1 LAMTSNNG
9 VAIFE
14 NFPTNWELTAL
25 GEVCKR
31 GGGFVQTGPFGSQL
45 HASDYVENGVPTVMP
60 VNISENKILIDGIA
74 RISEENAEKL
84 SRHRLAPGDIV
95 FSRRGDVTRRALIR
109 EEQRGWLCGTGCLKI
124 HLGKD
129 IVDPLFASLYFGHPD
144 VKDWIIRH
152 AVGST
157 MPNLNGKIMESI
169 PFLLP
174 PLPEQRAIARILGAL
189 DDRIELNRRMN
200 HTLEEMARALFK
212 SWFVDFDPVTAKAE
226 GRVPF
231 GMNVETASLFSA
243 EFEETSNEDF
253 PEIPKGWNLQN
264 LDDIADY
271 ENGLALQKFPPE
283 GDDFLPVIKIR
294 ELRQGFA
301 DESSNRASPN
311 IKASCIL
318 DDGDVVFSWSGSLM
332 IDLWCGGKGA
342 LNQHLFK
349 VTSEKYPKWFYYYW
363 TEYHLPDFQDIAEGK
378 ATTMGHIQR
387 HHLTSAKV
395 VVPSDDVLVRA
406 NKAIAP
412 LLDSIIKN
420 RVQNKTLIT
429 IRDSL
434 LPKLMSGEVSVR
446 NGALG
451 GVA

>member
-1 LAMTSNNG
+1 MDGRRFINQSERFLSDLGAQSIKGNLFERG
-9 VAIFE
+9 VAVSCIGWQMGKSIQV
-14 NFPTNWELTAL
+14 NRLSATNQQINAILPNEEIVDINYLYYEMSNRRDEL
-25 GEVCKR
+25 
-31 GGGFVQTGPFGSQL
+31 F
-45 HASDYVENGVPTVMP
+45 
-60 VNISENKILIDGIA
+60 
-74 RISEENAEKL
+74 
-84 SRHRLAPGDIV
+84 RLASGG
-95 FSRRGDVTRRALIR
+95 SRTPILKKSLFEGLDV
-109 EEQRGWLCGTGCLKI
+109 
-124 HLGKD
+124 
-129 IVDPLFASLYFGHPD
+129 Y
-144 VKDWIIRH
+144 
-152 AVGST
+152 
-157 MPNLNGKIMESI
+157 
-169 PFLLP
+169 LP

-189 DDRIELNRRMN
+189 DDKIELNRRMN

-226 GRVPF
+226 GRFPY
-231 GMNVETASLFSA
+231 GMNAETASLFPA

-253 PEIPKGWNLQN
+253 PEIPKGWTSQN

-318 DDGDVVFSWSGSLM
+318 NDGDVVFSWSGSLM

-349 VTSEKYPKWFYYYW
+349 VTSEKYPKWFFYYW

-395 VVPSDDVLVRA
+395 VVPSDDVLGRA
-406 NKAIAP
+406 DKTIAP

-434 LPKLMSGEVSVR
+434 LPKLMSGELRVKQ
-446 NGALG
+446 AEKIIQTM
-451 GVA
+451 